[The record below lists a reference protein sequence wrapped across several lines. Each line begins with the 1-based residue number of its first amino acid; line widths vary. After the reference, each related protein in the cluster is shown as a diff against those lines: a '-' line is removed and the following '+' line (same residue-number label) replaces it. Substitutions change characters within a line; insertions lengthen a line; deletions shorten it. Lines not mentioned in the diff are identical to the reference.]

1 MLKALF
7 FCGILTVSMSID
19 LKSEGA
25 AMDITTKKGRRGRK
39 DIDRIIVEKGRRGD
53 FSPLQPDHYH
63 SFYEIFY
70 LWSGSCR
77 FLLKDTVYQMEAG
90 DLVFIAPG
98 ELHHS
103 LYSAGEVCEIVMI
116 YFKEEYLHLS
126 DRSADSL
133 TSISGQGLQLHSFMG
148 SVPTVYQEYL
158 HSLLTRM
165 LTENSRFDQYSEHFE
180 RCYLE
185 ELLLMLMRHSVMN
198 EKEPIVEKG
207 RRGDFSPLQPDH
219 YHSFYEIFYLWS
231 GSCRFLLK
239 DTVYQ
244 MEAGDLVFIAPG
256 ELHHSLYSAGEVCEI
271 VMIYFKE
278 EYLHLSDR
286 SADSL
291 TSISGQGLQ
300 LHSFMGS
307 VPTVY
312 QEYLHSLL
320 TRMLTENSRF
330 DQYSEHFE
338 RCYLEELLLML
349 MRHSVMNEKEPDLLN
364 SRDADI
370 LLATKY
376 IYNNFRK
383 PLTLEEVSSVAS
395 LSPTYF
401 SKKFKLI
408 TGMGFKE
415 YLNYV
420 RLKHAQTALLTTN
433 SSITDIA
440 LEYGFND
447 SNYFKDL
454 FKKVYGKSPREYR
467 KNPD

>member
-1 MLKALF
+1 MYRGDREKSILLKEAGSF
-7 FCGILTVSMSID
+7 FKYYNTVIYLYLLRILWGNFIENTVFLWYSDSSFNIVTAVWGNRSIIRQNTGMCIE
-19 LKSEGA
+19 SEGSD
-25 AMDITTKKGRRGRK
+25 MDITIKKGKRGRK

-63 SFYEIFY
+63 NFYEIFY

-77 FLLKDTVYQMEAG
+77 FLLKDTVYQLEAG

-103 LYSAGEVCEIVMI
+103 LYSVGEVCEIVMI
-116 YFKEEYLHLS
+116 YFKEEYLHLPNFPAATNNRE
-126 DRSADSL
+126 D
-133 TSISGQGLQLHSFMG
+133 TGGKLHSFMG
-148 SVPTVYQEYL
+148 SVPAVYQDAL
-158 HSLLTRM
+158 HSLL
-165 LTENSRFDQYSEHFE
+165 N
-180 RCYLE
+180 
-185 ELLLMLMRHSVMN
+185 
-198 EKEPIVEKG
+198 
-207 RRGDFSPLQPDH
+207 
-219 YHSFYEIFYLWS
+219 
-231 GSCRFLLK
+231 
-239 DTVYQ
+239 
-244 MEAGDLVFIAPG
+244 
-256 ELHHSLYSAGEVCEI
+256 
-271 VMIYFKE
+271 
-278 EYLHLSDR
+278 
-286 SADSL
+286 
-291 TSISGQGLQ
+291 
-300 LHSFMGS
+300 
-307 VPTVY
+307 
-312 QEYLHSLL
+312 
-320 TRMLTENSRF
+320 RMLTENSRF

-415 YLNYV
+415 YLNFV

>member
-1 MLKALF
+1 
-7 FCGILTVSMSID
+7 
-19 LKSEGA
+19 
-25 AMDITTKKGRRGRK
+25 MDITTKKGRRGRK

-103 LYSAGEVCEIVMI
+103 LYSAGEICEIVMI

-148 SVPTVYQEYL
+148 SVPTVYREYL

-165 LTENSRFDQYSEHFE
+165 LTENSRFDEYSEHFE

-185 ELLLMLMRHSVMN
+185 ELLL
-198 EKEPIVEKG
+198 I
-207 RRGDFSPLQPDH
+207 
-219 YHSFYEIFYLWS
+219 
-231 GSCRFLLK
+231 
-239 DTVYQ
+239 
-244 MEAGDLVFIAPG
+244 
-256 ELHHSLYSAGEVCEI
+256 
-271 VMIYFKE
+271 
-278 EYLHLSDR
+278 
-286 SADSL
+286 
-291 TSISGQGLQ
+291 
-300 LHSFMGS
+300 
-307 VPTVY
+307 
-312 QEYLHSLL
+312 
-320 TRMLTENSRF
+320 
-330 DQYSEHFE
+330 
-338 RCYLEELLLML
+338 L

-370 LLATKY
+370 LLATRY

-395 LSPTYF
+395 LSPHLLQQEIQIDHRHGIQGIL
-401 SKKFKLI
+401 KL
-408 TGMGFKE
+408 
-415 YLNYV
+415 
-420 RLKHAQTALLTTN
+420 RAAQARPDGASHHRQFHHGYRSGIWLQRQQLFQGPVQKSLRKI
-433 SSITDIA
+433 SSGVS
-440 LEYGFND
+440 E
-447 SNYFKDL
+447 
-454 FKKVYGKSPREYR
+454 KS
-467 KNPD
+467 

>member
-1 MLKALF
+1 MYRGDREKSILLKEAGSF
-7 FCGILTVSMSID
+7 FKYYNTVIYLYLLRILWGNFIENTVFLWYSDSSFNIATAVWENRSIIQQNTGMYIG
-19 LKSEGA
+19 SEGSD
-25 AMDITTKKGRRGRK
+25 MDITSKNGKRGRK

-63 SFYEIFY
+63 NFYEIFY

-77 FLLKDTVYQMEAG
+77 FLLKDTVYQLEAG

-116 YFKEEYLHLS
+116 YFKEDYLHLS
-126 DRSADSL
+126 SFPATADSSESPAPDGHSAL
-133 TSISGQGLQLHSFMG
+133 NMPATYNTFSSNSITPATNNREDTSGKLHSFMG
-148 SVPTVYQEYL
+148 SIPAVYQ
-158 HSLLTRM
+158 
-165 LTENSRFDQYSEHFE
+165 D
-180 RCYLE
+180 
-185 ELLLMLMRHSVMN
+185 
-198 EKEPIVEKG
+198 
-207 RRGDFSPLQPDH
+207 
-219 YHSFYEIFYLWS
+219 
-231 GSCRFLLK
+231 
-239 DTVYQ
+239 
-244 MEAGDLVFIAPG
+244 A
-256 ELHHSLYSAGEVCEI
+256 
-271 VMIYFKE
+271 
-278 EYLHLSDR
+278 
-286 SADSL
+286 
-291 TSISGQGLQ
+291 
-300 LHSFMGS
+300 
-307 VPTVY
+307 
-312 QEYLHSLL
+312 LHSLL

-376 IYNNFRK
+376 IYNNFRN

-415 YLNYV
+415 YLNFV

>member
-1 MLKALF
+1 
-7 FCGILTVSMSID
+7 
-19 LKSEGA
+19 
-25 AMDITTKKGRRGRK
+25 
-39 DIDRIIVEKGRRGD
+39 
-53 FSPLQPDHYH
+53 
-63 SFYEIFY
+63 
-70 LWSGSCR
+70 
-77 FLLKDTVYQMEAG
+77 MEAG

-116 YFKEEYLHLS
+116 YFKEEYLHPTAEDS
-126 DRSADSL
+126 DRPP
-133 TSISGQGLQLHSFMG
+133 LHSFMG
-148 SVPTVYQEYL
+148 SVPAVYREYL

-165 LTENSRFDQYSEHFE
+165 LTENSQFDRYSEHFE

-185 ELLLMLMRHSVMN
+185 ELLLL
-198 EKEPIVEKG
+198 
-207 RRGDFSPLQPDH
+207 
-219 YHSFYEIFYLWS
+219 
-231 GSCRFLLK
+231 
-239 DTVYQ
+239 
-244 MEAGDLVFIAPG
+244 
-256 ELHHSLYSAGEVCEI
+256 
-271 VMIYFKE
+271 
-278 EYLHLSDR
+278 
-286 SADSL
+286 
-291 TSISGQGLQ
+291 
-300 LHSFMGS
+300 
-307 VPTVY
+307 
-312 QEYLHSLL
+312 
-320 TRMLTENSRF
+320 
-330 DQYSEHFE
+330 
-338 RCYLEELLLML
+338 L

-401 SKKFKLI
+401 SRKFKLI

-420 RLKHAQTALLTTN
+420 RLKHAQTALLTTD

>member
-1 MLKALF
+1 
-7 FCGILTVSMSID
+7 
-19 LKSEGA
+19 
-25 AMDITTKKGRRGRK
+25 
-39 DIDRIIVEKGRRGD
+39 
-53 FSPLQPDHYH
+53 
-63 SFYEIFY
+63 
-70 LWSGSCR
+70 
-77 FLLKDTVYQMEAG
+77 
-90 DLVFIAPG
+90 
-98 ELHHS
+98 
-103 LYSAGEVCEIVMI
+103 MI
-116 YFKEEYLHLS
+116 YFKEEYLHLPNFPAATNNRE
-126 DRSADSL
+126 D
-133 TSISGQGLQLHSFMG
+133 TGGKLHSFMG
-148 SVPTVYQEYL
+148 SVPAVYQDAL
-158 HSLLTRM
+158 HSLL
-165 LTENSRFDQYSEHFE
+165 N
-180 RCYLE
+180 
-185 ELLLMLMRHSVMN
+185 
-198 EKEPIVEKG
+198 
-207 RRGDFSPLQPDH
+207 
-219 YHSFYEIFYLWS
+219 
-231 GSCRFLLK
+231 
-239 DTVYQ
+239 
-244 MEAGDLVFIAPG
+244 
-256 ELHHSLYSAGEVCEI
+256 
-271 VMIYFKE
+271 
-278 EYLHLSDR
+278 
-286 SADSL
+286 
-291 TSISGQGLQ
+291 
-300 LHSFMGS
+300 
-307 VPTVY
+307 
-312 QEYLHSLL
+312 
-320 TRMLTENSRF
+320 RMLTENSRF

-415 YLNYV
+415 YLNFV

>member
-1 MLKALF
+1 
-7 FCGILTVSMSID
+7 
-19 LKSEGA
+19 
-25 AMDITTKKGRRGRK
+25 MDINMKSVKRGRK

-63 SFYEIFY
+63 NFYEIFY

-116 YFKEEYLHLS
+116 YFKEEYLHLPDFSAEAS
-126 DRSADSL
+126 DRP
-133 TSISGQGLQLHSFMG
+133 TLHSFMG
-148 SVPTVYQEYL
+148 SVPAVYQEYL

-165 LTENSRFDQYSEHFE
+165 LTENSRFD
-180 RCYLE
+180 R
-185 ELLLMLMRHSVMN
+185 
-198 EKEPIVEKG
+198 
-207 RRGDFSPLQPDH
+207 
-219 YHSFYEIFYLWS
+219 
-231 GSCRFLLK
+231 
-239 DTVYQ
+239 
-244 MEAGDLVFIAPG
+244 
-256 ELHHSLYSAGEVCEI
+256 
-271 VMIYFKE
+271 
-278 EYLHLSDR
+278 
-286 SADSL
+286 
-291 TSISGQGLQ
+291 
-300 LHSFMGS
+300 
-307 VPTVY
+307 
-312 QEYLHSLL
+312 
-320 TRMLTENSRF
+320 
-330 DQYSEHFE
+330 YSEHFE

>member
-1 MLKALF
+1 MK
-7 FCGILTVSMSID
+7 VD

-198 EKEPIVEKG
+198 EKEP
-207 RRGDFSPLQPDH
+207 
-219 YHSFYEIFYLWS
+219 
-231 GSCRFLLK
+231 
-239 DTVYQ
+239 
-244 MEAGDLVFIAPG
+244 
-256 ELHHSLYSAGEVCEI
+256 
-271 VMIYFKE
+271 
-278 EYLHLSDR
+278 
-286 SADSL
+286 
-291 TSISGQGLQ
+291 
-300 LHSFMGS
+300 
-307 VPTVY
+307 
-312 QEYLHSLL
+312 
-320 TRMLTENSRF
+320 
-330 DQYSEHFE
+330 
-338 RCYLEELLLML
+338 
-349 MRHSVMNEKEPDLLN
+349 DLLN

-370 LLATKY
+370 LLATRY

-420 RLKHAQTALLTTN
+420 RLKHAQTALLTTD
-433 SSITDIA
+433 SSITDFVHSIQDRVQRGVVA
-440 LEYGFND
+440 D
-447 SNYFKDL
+447 SGICSIKVIVDSSRQPDTRHVKLLCKDTSTGQRT
-454 FKKVYGKSPREYR
+454 VASD
-467 KNPD
+467 NH

>member
-1 MLKALF
+1 
-7 FCGILTVSMSID
+7 
-19 LKSEGA
+19 
-25 AMDITTKKGRRGRK
+25 MDITTKKGRRGRK

-77 FLLKDTVYQMEAG
+77 FLLKDTVYQLEAG

-103 LYSAGEVCEIVMI
+103 LYSAGEICEIVMI

-126 DRSADSL
+126 DRSADSF

-148 SVPTVYQEYL
+148 SVPTVYREYL

-165 LTENSRFDQYSEHFE
+165 LTENSRFDEYSEHFE

-185 ELLLMLMRHSVMN
+185 ELLL
-198 EKEPIVEKG
+198 I
-207 RRGDFSPLQPDH
+207 
-219 YHSFYEIFYLWS
+219 
-231 GSCRFLLK
+231 
-239 DTVYQ
+239 
-244 MEAGDLVFIAPG
+244 
-256 ELHHSLYSAGEVCEI
+256 
-271 VMIYFKE
+271 
-278 EYLHLSDR
+278 
-286 SADSL
+286 
-291 TSISGQGLQ
+291 
-300 LHSFMGS
+300 
-307 VPTVY
+307 
-312 QEYLHSLL
+312 
-320 TRMLTENSRF
+320 
-330 DQYSEHFE
+330 
-338 RCYLEELLLML
+338 L

-370 LLATKY
+370 LLATRY

-420 RLKHAQTALLTTN
+420 RLKHAQTALLTTD
-433 SSITDIA
+433 SPITDIA

>member
-1 MLKALF
+1 
-7 FCGILTVSMSID
+7 
-19 LKSEGA
+19 
-25 AMDITTKKGRRGRK
+25 MDITIKKGKRGRK

-77 FLLKDTVYQMEAG
+77 FLLKDTVYQLEAG

-103 LYSAGEVCEIVMI
+103 LYSVGEVCEIVMI
-116 YFKEEYLHLS
+116 YFKEEYLHLPNFPAATNNRE
-126 DRSADSL
+126 D
-133 TSISGQGLQLHSFMG
+133 TGGKLHSFMG
-148 SVPTVYQEYL
+148 SVPAVYQDAL
-158 HSLLTRM
+158 HSLL
-165 LTENSRFDQYSEHFE
+165 N
-180 RCYLE
+180 
-185 ELLLMLMRHSVMN
+185 
-198 EKEPIVEKG
+198 
-207 RRGDFSPLQPDH
+207 
-219 YHSFYEIFYLWS
+219 
-231 GSCRFLLK
+231 
-239 DTVYQ
+239 
-244 MEAGDLVFIAPG
+244 
-256 ELHHSLYSAGEVCEI
+256 
-271 VMIYFKE
+271 
-278 EYLHLSDR
+278 
-286 SADSL
+286 
-291 TSISGQGLQ
+291 
-300 LHSFMGS
+300 
-307 VPTVY
+307 
-312 QEYLHSLL
+312 
-320 TRMLTENSRF
+320 RMLTENSRF

-415 YLNYV
+415 YLNFV